1 MGGRTSAL
9 DFNIVKYAIGY
20 EGLKTNDK
28 MKKSFLSF
36 IILYA
41 AALCF
46 GLWKSLTAKSYFGSG
61 FLFNFTIPFDEL
73 NEFILSYY
81 FSVDYADLFFSQ
93 NHHFYLVAH
102 AALSFIELCVVVC
115 AAYAFLQLRGQR
127 RAKRG

>member
-1 MGGRTSAL
+1 MSAF
-9 DFNIVKYAIGY
+9 DFNIVKYATRCGS
-20 EGLKTNDK
+20 LKTSDK

-36 IILYA
+36 VILYA

-61 FLFNFTIPFDEL
+61 FLFNFTMPFANL
-73 NEFILSYY
+73 NEYILGYW
-81 FSVDYADLFFSQ
+81 FSLDYLELFLRH
-93 NHHFYLVAH
+93 NHGFYLVAD

-115 AAYAFLQLRGQR
+115 AAYAFLQWRGQR